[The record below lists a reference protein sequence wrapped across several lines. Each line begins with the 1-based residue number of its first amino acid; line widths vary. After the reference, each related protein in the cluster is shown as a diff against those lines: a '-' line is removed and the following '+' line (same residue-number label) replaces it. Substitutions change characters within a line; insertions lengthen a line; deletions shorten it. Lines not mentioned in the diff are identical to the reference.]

1 MAAQLPERLKPFLAE
16 YRVESFQ
23 QWPFNDDCLC
33 TPERMAKAGFIH
45 CPGDN
50 APDVAQ
56 CFFCFKE
63 LEGWEP
69 DDDPME
75 EHRKHS
81 PRCVFLSL
89 QKDVADLTMREFM
102 KLAKERTMNLAKK
115 QIMQKVKEF
124 EKRASH
130 VRSEI
135 SRLRK

>member
-1 MAAQLPERLKPFLAE
+1 MAAQAPGWAKLFLAE
-16 YRVESFQ
+16 YRVDTFA
-23 QWPFNDDCLC
+23 QWPFNDGCLC
-33 TPERMAKAGFIH
+33 TPEQMAKAGFIH

-50 APDVAQ
+50 APDVVQ

-81 PRCVFLSL
+81 PSCVFLAL
-89 QKDVADLTMREFM
+89 QKDVADLKMHEFLKLQRERM
-102 KLAKERTMNLAKK
+102 KNYTKK
-115 QIMQKVKEF
+115 LVMQKANDFGKYV
-124 EKRASH
+124 SN

-135 SRLRK
+135 NRLLK

>member
-1 MAAQLPERLKPFLAE
+1 MSSELPERIKPFLVE
-16 YRVESFQ
+16 GRVGTFA
-23 QWPFNDDCLC
+23 QWPFNDGCLC
-33 TPERMAKAGFIH
+33 TPEQMAKAGFIH

-81 PRCVFLSL
+81 PSCAFLAL
-89 QKDVADLTMREFM
+89 KKDVADLTIHEFI
-102 KLAKERTMNLAKK
+102 KLQKERMKNLTKK
-115 QIMQKVKEF
+115 LTIQKVHEF
-124 EKRASH
+124 EKHASR

-135 SRLRK
+135 SRLHK